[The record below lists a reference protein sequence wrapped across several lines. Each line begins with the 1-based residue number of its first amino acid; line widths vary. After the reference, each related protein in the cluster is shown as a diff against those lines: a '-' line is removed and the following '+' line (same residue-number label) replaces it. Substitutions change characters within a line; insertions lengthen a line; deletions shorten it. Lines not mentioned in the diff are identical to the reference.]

1 MNIPG
6 AEQPAGRDP
15 ADQETNSA
23 REGIALSVATLHTPA
38 RNAEVSE
45 GAGLR
50 FAEESLPAAVPPV
63 RVDRREEDGLATLT
77 WDPERTSLDEIAGV
91 LRDMQHQKATQESAG
106 MIGRLHRRALQRA
119 GKAPGLESAEVRQ
132 MQVEDAHWAAL
143 VDAEA
148 QVYGRS
154 VADQAVEVAVG
165 LIRQAIT
172 DAADPAAVAERLMTV
187 VGVTAEFRG
196 VDVAEGNWSVTH
208 GRSSDEDDHRAA
220 GAEHGEG
227 Q

>member
-1 MNIPG
+1 M
-6 AEQPAGRDP
+6 
-15 ADQETNSA
+15 
-23 REGIALSVATLHTPA
+23 SVATLPAHA
-38 RNAEVSE
+38 RNPQVSE
-45 GAGLR
+45 DAGLR
-50 FAEESLPAAVPPV
+50 FAEEPLPAAGPPV
-63 RVDRREEDGLATLT
+63 RVDRDEDGLATLT
-77 WDPERTSLDEIAGV
+77 WDPERTSPEEVAGV
-91 LRDMQHQKATQESAG
+91 LRDMQYRDVTRESAG

-119 GKAPGLESAEVRQ
+119 GEAPGLESAEVRQ
-132 MQVEDAHWAAL
+132 MHVEGLHWAAL

-165 LIRQAIT
+165 MIRQAIT
-172 DAADPAAVAERLMTV
+172 DASDPAAVAERLMRV
-187 VGVTAEFRG
+187 IGVTAEFMG
-196 VDVAEGNWSVTH
+196 APVAQGNWSVTH